1 MSDVFISYKRE
12 NLAAVGRLVE
22 ALRAEGIGVWWDQ
35 DIAPNAA
42 WEATIE
48 KALAAAKLVIVAWS
62 PASVASENVK
72 AEARRARTQGRLLQ
86 VFVEACEP
94 PLFFGER
101 QGVDLKHW
109 SGEASDAAFRAVLE
123 AVREE
128 PSRAEPEASPE
139 RGPDVFAGGRPPPP
153 LPTKPSIAVLP
164 FTNLSGD
171 AEQEY
176 FADGMVAEIT
186 TALSR
191 FRSIFVIASGSGL
204 SFKGKGLSP
213 QEAGRQLGVRY
224 VLEGS
229 VRKAGNR
236 VRIAVKLTDASDGA
250 QIWAD
255 RFEDTLEDV
264 FALQDKVA
272 LGVAGKIEPNL
283 LQAEI
288 RRSSARPTE
297 SLGSYDLYLRAY
309 PLLRIFAKAET
320 FEALNLLN
328 RAIALDP
335 DYATALGEAALCR
348 LMIDLYGWSDDPEDN
363 RRQAIELAHRAFKAA
378 GDDAYVLSVGA
389 GIVAYIERDMPAAVA
404 LVDRA
409 IALNPGSSFAWQ
421 KSASVRVLAG
431 ETDLGIEHLET
442 SMRLDPLGPDRTMK
456 MVLMS
461 WARLQQGRFGE
472 SVALSKEVV
481 QQSDNPG
488 PYAMLAA
495 SYGHMGQAAA
505 GREALARY
513 RTLTPRPIADFGR
526 SISHDPA
533 HLKLFLAGIALAQGK
548 GPAEVDGG
556 GPTP

>member
-1 MSDVFISYKRE
+1 MSEVFVSYKRE

-48 KALAAAKLVIVAWS
+48 NALAAAKLVIVAWS
-62 PASVASENVK
+62 PASVGSENVK
-72 AEARRARTQGRLLQ
+72 AEARWARAQGRLLQ
-86 VFVEACEP
+86 VFVETCEP

-109 SGEASDAAFRAVLE
+109 SGEGSETGFRTVLE
-123 AVREE
+123 AVRKGLSE
-128 PSRAEPEASPE
+128 PSSPSPDDGAASE
-139 RGPDVFAGGRPPPP
+139 VFTGAAGPPP
-153 LPTKPSIAVLP
+153 LPSKPSIAVLP

-171 AEQEY
+171 AEQDY
-176 FADGMVAEIT
+176 FADGMVEEIT

-191 FRSIFVIASGSGL
+191 IRSIFVIASGSSL
-204 SFKGKGLSP
+204 SFKGKDLSP
-213 QEAGRQLGVRY
+213 QEAARELGVRY

-229 VRKAGNR
+229 VRKAANR
-236 VRIAVKLTDASDGA
+236 VRIAVKLIDAGDGA
-250 QIWAD
+250 QIWAE
-255 RFEDTLEDV
+255 RFEDTLDDV

-272 LGVAGKIEPNL
+272 LGVAGKIEPTV
-283 LQAEI
+283 QMAEV
-288 RRSSARPTE
+288 RRASARPTE

-309 PLLRIFAKAET
+309 PLLRVFAKAET

-335 DYATALGEAALCR
+335 DYAVALAEVALCR

-363 RRQAIELAHRAFKAA
+363 RRQAVELAHRALKAA
-378 GDDAYVLSVGA
+378 SDDAYVLSVGA

-421 KSASVRVLAG
+421 NSGSVRVLAG
-431 ETDLGIEHLET
+431 EADLAIEHLEM

-456 MVLMS
+456 MILMS
-461 WARLQQGRFGE
+461 WARFQQGRFGE

-495 SYGHMGQAAA
+495 NYGHMGQTVA

-513 RTLTPRPIADFGR
+513 RTLTPRPLADFGY

-533 HLKLFLAGIALAQGK
+533 HLRLFLDGIALIEGK
-548 GPAEVDGG
+548 TPSDSAPGG
-556 GPTP
+556 